1 MFVLATT
8 SVLPS
13 LCAEEIAVP
22 AFTSNAV
29 VHDPSVVRAGA
40 TYYVFGSHMASA
52 SSTDLMN
59 WTQIST
65 SAAAP
70 NPLIRNGTPRIE
82 FAETL
87 AYAQTDTFWAP
98 DAIRL
103 GDGKYYYYYCACR
116 GDSPLSALG
125 MAVAEAAN
133 GPYANVGI
141 LLKSGKADSNPAAG
155 TYNVNIH
162 PNVVDPSVFF
172 DQTGKL
178 WMVYGSFS
186 GGIFILALDSTPG
199 SPTIGRPLPNQAYG
213 KKLIGGNSSR
223 IEGGYIIYSPETD
236 YYYLLMTFGG
246 LDAAGGYNVR
256 VGRSSHPDGP
266 FFDAAG
272 NDLTNV
278 KGNFAFDDATIAPYG
293 VKLMGNW
300 QFLHASGDAG
310 TQSRGYL
317 SPGGVSVYRD
327 PVEKKYLMVFHTRF
341 VGRGEQHEVRVHQLF
356 INDQGWLVAAPHR
369 YAHETIATTDVGQI
383 LGDFKLINHGK
394 AISAAVNTSTI
405 ITLQADHAIVGA
417 ATGAWQ
423 LSGDHF
429 VTLTLDGTD
438 YHGVFVRQWDDDN
451 QAWTI
456 AFSALSDGGVSVW
469 GSKLTR
475 PAPLAFVAQP
485 ESQTAG
491 VGQAVV
497 FSVAT
502 TGAPAPTYQWRKDGV
517 AIAGATSVSLALSS
531 VQLTDAGAYTVVASN
546 AAGAVTSAAAML
558 TVNPPAPVAPSAP
571 AQAGAYASG
580 PTEVTLSWQPPAND
594 HGNAVTGYQ
603 VERATDAAFATGR
616 VAFDLGPA
624 TSYIDVTATAGGTY
638 YYRISALNAG
648 GASAPSATL
657 TVQTPAPAGSGESP
671 LVNISTRAY
680 CGTGNNVT
688 IGGFVIGGTEKK
700 KVLVRAVGPTL
711 GTMGLKAEEV
721 LADPKIEV
729 HDALHGNGVIATND
743 NWGDAPDPDEIMTVA
758 GKVGATPLANDPEK
772 VVDETSAALVLTLD
786 PGVYTFVASGQGG
799 TTGIVLLEVYDADLA
814 GTASSLVN
822 ISTRAL
828 GKTGNDVTIG
838 GFVIGGHGTKRV
850 LVRAVGPTLRLQGI
864 DVAEVMADPVIELH
878 DALHGNGV
886 VATNDNWKDNA
897 NAAEIVTTGARIG
910 ATPLANDPE
919 KVVDTTS
926 AALLLTMPPGI
937 YTFVVTGKAA
947 TSGIVLLEVYD
958 AD

>member
-1 MFVLATT
+1 MKPSCFFKYSLRWLNLPTISLLALLQRTPVAPVARSVGEFVLASPVATVLKSAAVLGASLGAMNSMAGATPLVPSMGAASGISIPVGMST
-8 SVLPS
+8 SVAFTVTPTQTPIQSWHIAGTIPPGMNFSGRTTAGSVDVGS
-13 LCAEEIAVP
+13 LLLGGTPTTAGSYSVSLQAFDGPGNTGFISAIYPYTITVTGPAATMP
-22 AFTSNAV
+22 AFTTQPASQTV
-29 VHDPSVVRAGA
+29 TVGA
-40 TYYVFGSHMASA
+40 NVTFSAMAS
-52 SSTDLMN
+52 
-59 WTQIST
+59 
-65 SAAAP
+65 
-70 NPLIRNGTPRIE
+70 GT
-82 FAETL
+82 
-87 AYAQTDTFWAP
+87 
-98 DAIRL
+98 
-103 GDGKYYYYYCACR
+103 
-116 GDSPLSALG
+116 
-125 MAVAEAAN
+125 
-133 GPYANVGI
+133 
-141 LLKSGKADSNPAAG
+141 
-155 TYNVNIH
+155 
-162 PNVVDPSVFF
+162 
-172 DQTGKL
+172 
-178 WMVYGSFS
+178 
-186 GGIFILALDSTPG
+186 
-199 SPTIGRPLPNQAYG
+199 
-213 KKLIGGNSSR
+213 
-223 IEGGYIIYSPETD
+223 
-236 YYYLLMTFGG
+236 
-246 LDAAGGYNVR
+246 
-256 VGRSSHPDGP
+256 
-266 FFDAAG
+266 
-272 NDLTNV
+272 
-278 KGNFAFDDATIAPYG
+278 
-293 VKLMGNW
+293 
-300 QFLHASGDAG
+300 
-310 TQSRGYL
+310 
-317 SPGGVSVYRD
+317 
-327 PVEKKYLMVFHTRF
+327 
-341 VGRGEQHEVRVHQLF
+341 
-356 INDQGWLVAAPHR
+356 
-369 YAHETIATTDVGQI
+369 
-383 LGDFKLINHGK
+383 
-394 AISAAVNTSTI
+394 
-405 ITLQADHAIVGA
+405 
-417 ATGAWQ
+417 
-423 LSGDHF
+423 
-429 VTLTLDGTD
+429 
-438 YHGVFVRQWDDDN
+438 
-451 QAWTI
+451 
-456 AFSALSDGGVSVW
+456 
-469 GSKLTR
+469 
-475 PAPLAFVAQP
+475 
-485 ESQTAG
+485 
-491 VGQAVV
+491 
-497 FSVAT
+497 
-502 TGAPAPTYQWRKDGV
+502 PAPTYQWRKDGV

-531 VQLTDAGAYTVVASN
+531 VQLTDAGTYTVVASN
-546 AAGAVTSAAAML
+546 TAGAVTSAAAML

-603 VERATDAAFATGR
+603 VERATDAAFATGL

-657 TVQTPAPAGSGESP
+657 TVQTPATAGSGESP

-711 GTMGLKAEEV
+711 RTMGLKAEEV

-799 TTGIVLLEVYDADLA
+799 TTGIVLLEVYDADIA

-864 DVAEVMADPVIELH
+864 DAAEVMADPVIELH

-947 TSGIVLLEVYD
+947 SSGIVLLEVYD
-958 AD
+958 AE